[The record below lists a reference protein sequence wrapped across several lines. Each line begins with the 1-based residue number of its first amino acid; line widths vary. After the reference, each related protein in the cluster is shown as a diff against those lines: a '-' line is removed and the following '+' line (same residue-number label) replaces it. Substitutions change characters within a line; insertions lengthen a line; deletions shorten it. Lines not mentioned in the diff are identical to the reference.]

1 MRTQSLFKLAWPI
14 FIEQALII
22 MVGVVN
28 VYILS
33 RYDSSAAAAVEGC
46 TQVLWNVF
54 LVFAVISLG
63 TSVLVAQNVGAGNRE
78 RIDKTA
84 AVSLLFSLGL
94 GLSASVGLTLFGE
107 ELLLFLGL
115 SEGLLAHAKPYLL

>member
-63 TSVLVAQNVGAGNRE
+63 TSVLVAQNVGAGNRVISA
-78 RIDKTA
+78 R
-84 AVSLLFSLGL
+84 LGL
-94 GLSASVGLTLFGE
+94 FQRLQGLADVFQ
-107 ELLLFLGL
+107 
-115 SEGLLAHAKPYLL
+115 A

>member
-63 TSVLVAQNVGAGNRE
+63 TSVLVAQNVGATEIANALIR
-78 RIDKTA
+78 RRLYRCCSAWDWDYPPA
-84 AVSLLFSLGL
+84 LG
-94 GLSASVGLTLFGE
+94 
-107 ELLLFLGL
+107 
-115 SEGLLAHAKPYLL
+115 